1 MPGPARLGRRN
12 VLVLDDR
19 IAERSSLSD
28 RRGAGDNGQEI
39 APIDLCVSYGSLL
52 SRCDRAC
59 ADVCCLAF
67 SCWLPQE
74 LFVVLPRYF
83 LLAPAVVLLDVEH
96 LVWQAAPF
104 GSKIYFDIRWRSFFL
119 SGLWVP
125 TGAFRTYRRLQGAGL
140 PGSARARGQ
149 GVEIIRQMGFTYLDS
164 TLCASRQQVAI

>member
-1 MPGPARLGRRN
+1 LVPENPIAKASAANIGSGITQLTFDTVALPFGISVARVPGTVRRN

-67 SCWLPQE
+67 SCW
-74 LFVVLPRYF
+74 
-83 LLAPAVVLLDVEH
+83 
-96 LVWQAAPF
+96 
-104 GSKIYFDIRWRSFFL
+104 
-119 SGLWVP
+119 
-125 TGAFRTYRRLQGAGL
+125 YRKNSSWSCRVTSSL
-140 PGSARARGQ
+140 RR
-149 GVEIIRQMGFTYLDS
+149 R
-164 TLCASRQQVAI
+164 